1 MNIDAIALI
10 DILRSEKESYQGLL
24 DLAKKE
30 QELLVKG
37 DAKGLPDVIK
47 AMEHRM
53 TIARGLE
60 EKRLTLLKNAD
71 PKHVKSP
78 AELSSIIKRL
88 DKPAADAASTLREEM
103 LTIIEDLG
111 EVNRANI
118 ELLKRNMSHVD
129 FMLGLITREE
139 NPLYAKDPNPRG
151 SSPKLFDG
159 RA

>member
-1 MNIDAIALI
+1 LNIDAIALI
-10 DILRSEKESYQGLL
+10 DILKSEKKSYQGLL

-37 DAKGLPDVIK
+37 DAKGLPDVIR
-47 AMEHRM
+47 AMEHQM
-53 TIARGLE
+53 TVARGLE
-60 EKRLTLLKNAD
+60 EKRLTLLKDTNPRHTD
-71 PKHVKSP
+71 SP
-78 AELSSIIKRL
+78 AELSSIVKHL
-88 DKPAADAASTLREEM
+88 DKPSADVASALREEM
-103 LTIIEDLG
+103 LSIIEDLG
-111 EVNRANI
+111 EINRANV

-139 NPLYAKDPNPRG
+139 NPLYAKEPSSRG

>member
-1 MNIDAIALI
+1 LNIDAIALI
-10 DILRSEKESYQGLL
+10 DILKSEKESYQGLL

-37 DAKGLPDVIK
+37 DAKGLPEVIK

-53 TIARGLE
+53 TVARGLE
-60 EKRLTLLKNAD
+60 AKRLTLLKDAN
-71 PKHVKSP
+71 PKNIESP
-78 AELSSIIKRL
+78 TELSSIIKHL
-88 DKPAADAASTLREEM
+88 DKPAADAASALREEM
-103 LTIIEDLG
+103 LSIIENLG
-111 EVNRANI
+111 EINRTNA
-118 ELLKRNMSHVD
+118 ELLKRNMSHID

-139 NPLYAKDPNPRG
+139 NPLYAKDPNPRS